1 MHIPAPP
8 MWLIFGVTVVFWVAV
23 GLHYA
28 RGNTVPMECHCF
40 KHDAAGKCIIWQCV
54 PTGDE
59 QDDI

>member
-28 RGNTVPMECHCF
+28 RGCPQPDYPYSE
-40 KHDAAGKCIIWQCV
+40 
-54 PTGDE
+54 GDE
-59 QDDI
+59 QDE